1 MKRILVADDE
11 AHITLVLKL
20 HLERAGYVVE
30 TVANGKAAFDSLCR
44 CAPDA
49 LITDI
54 QMPLMNGR
62 ELCLAIE
69 QKFPARTFPILVMTS
84 RTDREEREWTAAIR
98 LLEFLEKPVSMRTV
112 VARLEEHLRSACVPG
127 AANEQ

>member
-1 MKRILVADDE
+1 MKHVLVADDE

-20 HLERAGYVVE
+20 HLERAGYLVE
-30 TVANGKAAFDSLCR
+30 TVSNGKAAFDSVCR
-44 CAPDA
+44 SAPDA
-49 LITDI
+49 MITDI

-62 ELCLAIE
+62 ELCLAID
-69 QKFPARTFPILVMTS
+69 QKLPSRSFPILVMTS

-112 VARLEEHLRSACVPG
+112 VSRLEKHLQSASVPG
-127 AANEQ
+127 GAR